1 MFIRHLGIIVGVV
14 AALCVAAC
22 SDDNGDSSATATV
35 TDAASGS
42 GVTGTGGASGTSVG
56 TGGTGADG
64 GSGGTAKT
72 YPAGPYGQ
80 DVGETLA
87 DFTSPGYRLAPG
99 MTFPNG
105 LEEISL
111 GEFYDNESCS
121 CIVVTYTGGDS
132 CTPCVNASKELSL
145 AASTIAGLC
154 AIEAVAD
161 YVQGKINPGTEQSLN
176 SLALA
181 AAPNHPIVLLNDA
194 ALASLDGTPPI
205 TGIPTTFV
213 VDPATMKVGTR
224 VTGGLADYAAACSA
238 F

>member
-1 MFIRHLGIIVGVV
+1 MFMRHMGIIVGVV

-22 SDDNGDSSATATV
+22 SDDNGDSSATAPV

-56 TGGTGADG
+56 TGG
-64 GSGGTAKT
+64 SGGTAKT
-72 YPAGPYGQ
+72 YPSGPYGQ

-87 DFTSPGYRLAPG
+87 NFTSPGYRLAPG
-99 MTFPNG
+99 MTFPNK
-105 LEEISL
+105 LEDISL
-111 GEFYDNESCS
+111 GEFYDNGSCS

-132 CTPCVNASKELSL
+132 CPPCVNVSKELND
-145 AASTIAGLC
+145 AAITIPGLC
-154 AIEAVAD
+154 VIEAVAD

-176 SLALA
+176 SLASA

-194 ALASLDGTPPI
+194 ALASLDGTPPV
-205 TGIPTTFV
+205 TAIPTTFV
-213 VDPATMKVGTR
+213 VDPATMKVGVR
-224 VTGGLADYAAACSA
+224 AASLPDIAAACSA